1 MAAFINPAAA
11 RPMREAL
18 SAAVPSKSTDARWLA
33 PTSRLHPKS
42 EARRDARVSAA
53 VLAGAV
59 AAGRSVACK
68 RRCIPQERW
77 AGGGMAV
84 AVPSVQPGSG
94 TITLSLQMSVGD
106 ALREL
111 LAKNAVCVREAGEE
125 VFFVKIA
132 SMEPEHEYAAK
143 AAEKL
148 NSEDLACIP
157 LAALLSAPRNMP
169 LECLID
175 SDAEECQLYDMA
187 PVPYAS
193 RTVMAELMGRLP
205 WLVALLGFLTV
216 SSAIL
221 EYYDELLQKH
231 LIIAFYI
238 TALIGCGGN
247 SGSQA
252 SALVLQSLAIGDI
265 APVLRDGLTVVTK
278 EFLVSLGIA
287 VVLAV
292 GVALRIVLF
301 GGEIQDAATVA
312 LAMALTVIFSVLFGA
327 VTPLILQRLG
337 TDPAKVSGPLLST
350 TIDIFGVLIMCVCAQ
365 LLESL
370 GILH

>member
-1 MAAFINPAAA
+1 
-11 RPMREAL
+11 MREVL
-18 SAAVPSKSTDARWLA
+18 SFASKNIDARQLA
-33 PTSRLHPKS
+33 PTSHLRPKI
-42 EARRDARVSAA
+42 EARRDIGTARVTAA

-59 AAGRSVACK
+59 AAGRSVASK
-68 RRCIPQERW
+68 RRALVPQERW
-77 AGGGMAV
+77 AGGGMALGI
-84 AVPSVQPGSG
+84 PSTPTDGG
-94 TITLSLQMSVGD
+94 TITLSLHMSVGD

-132 SMEPEHEYAAK
+132 SMAPQHHDGASTPADQF
-143 AAEKL
+143 
-148 NSEDLACIP
+148 SGDDLACIP

-193 RTVMAELMGRLP
+193 RTVMNELMSRLP
-205 WLVALLGFLTV
+205 WLVALLAFLTV

-252 SALVLQSLAIGDI
+252 SALVLQSLATGDI
-265 APVLRDGLTVVTK
+265 APVPRDGFTVITK

-292 GVALRIVLF
+292 GVAFRILVF
-301 GGEIQDAATVA
+301 GGDLQDAVTVA
-312 LAMALTVIFSVLFGA
+312 LAMAVTVIFSVLFGA
-327 VTPLILQRLG
+327 ATPLVLQRIG

-370 GILH
+370 GFLK